1 MPENLIN
8 TANCRKLGMRLKRFC
23 EAKNTAVH
31 FPNMVRLFEASNADK
46 LTLLRNWLKAGEN
59 SNKVEMQ
66 LKFEKEMENT
76 HTGTEQLLT
85 IDAMRKKG
93 VSETLSFFCFTH
105 TYIYICAF
113 LTLEGICYI
122 IARYSTIM
130 SDQLRKKI
138 LAVTTTQQP
147 VLDRDH
153 PEILE
158 EARWWINVE
167 TRTRRSRDRLTLS
180 AQADVQATPDAI
192 NALTS
197 GLSLPSTATPGA
209 VNIQHLLQHVQGG
222 SSIFCCKW

>member
-105 TYIYICAF
+105 TYIYI
-113 LTLEGICYI
+113 YI
-122 IARYSTIM
+122 YIYVR
-130 SDQLRKKI
+130 
-138 LAVTTTQQP
+138 
-147 VLDRDH
+147 
-153 PEILE
+153 
-158 EARWWINVE
+158 
-167 TRTRRSRDRLTLS
+167 
-180 AQADVQATPDAI
+180 
-192 NALTS
+192 
-197 GLSLPSTATPGA
+197 
-209 VNIQHLLQHVQGG
+209 
-222 SSIFCCKW
+222 F